1 MIAKLVAMIVLSVAP
16 LIHTLEASHQ
26 ISLTLV
32 DVGDN
37 VTFDC
42 NISDKDF
49 KFVYWYKQS
58 LGYMVES
65 VASVVVG
72 QPKLSEKFKGSRFAL
87 RAEDSRYTL
96 TISDVR
102 KEDEAT
108 YLCQTGTTH
117 SQEFIYATFLAVT
130 DHKHQKSLYL
140 EQHPDTELVQQEETV
155 ILQCSLLSK
164 NKGKVSC
171 RTKPSVFWFRAESQQ
186 FHPGI
191 IYTQRNISGEDLERS
206 CSYSLYVRDSSDA
219 EIYYSAV
226 VTCGSILFDE
236 RTNVKEGQEVNG
248 LVIALGGLLTCCVIV
263 VILLICYIKLQKK
276 YEQSKGQIGGCSL
289 EEDDKPAAVQSRNW
303 DDEAN
308 YASVQTRTR
317 RANEKRELPQECVYS
332 DVRSHDHQNHLSSF

>member
-1 MIAKLVAMIVLSVAP
+1 MIARLVAMIVISMAP

-42 NISDKDF
+42 NTSDLKDI

-72 QPKLSEKFKGSRFAL
+72 KTRVSEKFKGSRFAV
-87 RAEDSRYTL
+87 RVEGSRYIL

-108 YLCQTGTTH
+108 YLCHTGTTY
-117 SQEFIYATFLAVT
+117 SQKFIYETFLAVT

-140 EQHPDTELVQQEETV
+140 EQNPDTELVQQEETV
-155 ILQCSLLSK
+155 IVQCSLLSK
-164 NKGKVSC
+164 DKGKVIC
-171 RTKPSVFWFRAESQQ
+171 RTKPSVFWFRDESER

-191 IYTQRNISGEDLERS
+191 IYTQRNISDEDLERS

-219 EIYYSAV
+219 EIYYSALG
-226 VTCGSILFDE
+226 TCESILLHE
-236 RTNVKEGQEVNG
+236 GTKVKT
-248 LVIALGGLLTCCVIV
+248 AL
-263 VILLICYIKLQKK
+263 Y
-276 YEQSKGQIGGCSL
+276 
-289 EEDDKPAAVQSRNW
+289 
-303 DDEAN
+303 
-308 YASVQTRTR
+308 
-317 RANEKRELPQECVYS
+317 
-332 DVRSHDHQNHLSSF
+332 

>member
-1 MIAKLVAMIVLSVAP
+1 MIARLVAMIVLSVAP
-16 LIHTLEASHQ
+16 LTHTLEASHQ

-42 NISDKDF
+42 NTSDKEL

-72 QPKLSEKFKGSRFAL
+72 QLKLSEKFKGSRFAV
-87 RAEDSRYTL
+87 RVEGSRYTL

-108 YLCQTGTTH
+108 YLCHTGTTY
-117 SQEFIYATFLAVT
+117 SQKFIFATFLAVT
-130 DHKHQKSLYL
+130 DHKNQKSLYL

-171 RTKPSVFWFRAESQQ
+171 RTKPSVFWFRAESDQ

-191 IYTQRNISGEDLERS
+191 IYTQRNISDEDLERS
-206 CSYSLYVRDSSDA
+206 CSYSLSVRDSSDA
-219 EIYYSAV
+219 GTYYSAV

-263 VILLICYIKLQKK
+263 VILLIFYIKQQKK
-276 YEQSKGQIGGCSL
+276 YERSKGQIGGYNL

-332 DVRSHDHQNHLSSF
+332 DVRSNDHQNHLSSY